1 MIVFDHL
8 FFVGLAV
15 VYPVLSW
22 LSYRKLCRRM
32 AAGEIIDPVEIYR
45 STLAA
50 LWSLFG
56 VAIVLW
62 LLTGRSW
69 HDLGLGLE
77 VDAGFGI
84 GLVLTIAAIA
94 AVVRQF
100 GGMDAADDKTRKA
113 WRRQLGELRV
123 IVPRNDRQLRLFY
136 GMSATAGIVEE
147 TLWRGYLIWYL
158 GHAMPVW
165 TAAIVSSVI
174 FGIGH
179 SYQGIASVPK
189 IALVGAAFAAL
200 YLLTGSVWLPMLLHA
215 VFDAVQGRAARKIL
229 GDGEVESD
237 SAAGSDTGDP

>member
-8 FFVGLAV
+8 FFIGLAV

-32 AAGEIIDPVEIYR
+32 AAGEVINPVEIYR
-45 STLAA
+45 STIAA

-56 VAIVLW
+56 IAIVLW
-62 LLTGRSW
+62 LLTDRSW
-69 HDLGLGLE
+69 HELGLGLN
-77 VDAGFGI
+77 VDAGFVI
-84 GLVLTIAAIA
+84 GLLLTIGAIA

-113 WRRQLGELRV
+113 WRRQLGDLRV
-123 IVPRNDRQLRLFY
+123 IVPRDDRQLRLFY
-136 GMSATAGIVEE
+136 AMSATAGIVEE

-165 TAAIVSSVI
+165 AAAIASAVI
-174 FGIGH
+174 FGFGH
-179 SYQGIASVPK
+179 AYQGTASVPK
-189 IALVGAAFAAL
+189 IALVGGVFAAL

-215 VFDAVQGRAARKIL
+215 IFDAVQGRAASRVL
-229 GDGEVESD
+229 GGNEDESN
-237 SAAGSDTGDP
+237 SATGSDTSNP